1 MKSKYKPTIVIWIDF
16 KIFKV
21 LELLFLIHSYLLTYL
36 HIILLKGLASKFNHL
51 NISSKTRSLS
61 KKWEIFSFSRL
72 VSRDI
77 WFQFVP
83 LSVDYN
89 LGAHLLSSTLHS
101 SSSSSIFWSETHPLN
116 FTQWWTAVGTYM
128 GTG

>member
-1 MKSKYKPTIVIWIDF
+1 MNSKYKPTFVIWIDF

-21 LELLFLIHSYLLTYL
+21 LELIFFNSRISTTYNSF
-36 HIILLKGLASKFNHL
+36 KRTTEQFDHL

-101 SSSSSIFWSETHPLN
+101 SSSSSSIFWSETHPLN